1 MQEQNE
7 ARGFTVR
14 QIEGE
19 LKRLRRKQNSRR
31 IFRQTVFSLLVV
43 AAVAVLAAMLFFPI
57 FRVTGS
63 SMEPTLDPKEIVVCL
78 KSSRFQSGDLVA
90 FYYNN
95 KVLLKRVIG
104 TAGDTIEIDDS
115 GNVFVNGSQLDEPYI
130 TKKSLGQ
137 CDIDFPYHISPDRT
151 GGVHLRDGGQ
161 PGNLGGQP
169 HHSGW
174 LHCGR
179 VCDRKGIFAGL
190 APGAAGYPGLKGGD
204 RNAQAIAAGHRDPAY
219 TPESGTLLCR
229 IPDALCAG
237 DLFCLLRTD
246 DAGGKYDRGRPQIR
260 QSIHH

>member
-31 IFRQTVFSLLVV
+31 IFRQTVFSLL
-43 AAVAVLAAMLFFPI
+43 
-57 FRVTGS
+57 
-63 SMEPTLDPKEIVVCL
+63 VCL

-137 CDIDFPYHISPDRT
+137 CDIDFPYQVPDNRIFVMGDNRETSVDSRT
-151 GGVHLRDGGQ
+151 TAVGCIADEYVIGKVFLRVWPLEQ
-161 PGNLGGQP
+161 LG
-169 HHSGW
+169 S
-174 LHCGR
+174 L
-179 VCDRKGIFAGL
+179 D
-190 APGAAGYPGLKGGD
+190 
-204 RNAQAIAAGHRDPAY
+204 
-219 TPESGTLLCR
+219 
-229 IPDALCAG
+229 
-237 DLFCLLRTD
+237 
-246 DAGGKYDRGRPQIR
+246 
-260 QSIHH
+260 

>member
-1 MQEQNE
+1 MQEQTE

-19 LKRLRRKQNSRR
+19 LKRLRHKQNSRR

-43 AAVAVLAAMLFFPI
+43 AAAAVLAAMLFFPI

-130 TKKSLGQ
+130 TEKSLGQ
-137 CDIDFPYHISPDRT
+137 CDIDFPFQVPDNRIFVMGDNREASVDSRT
-151 GGVHLRDGGQ
+151 TAVGCIADEYVIGKVFLRVW
-161 PGNLGGQP
+161 PLER
-169 HHSGW
+169 
-174 LHCGR
+174 L
-179 VCDRKGIFAGL
+179 
-190 APGAAGYPGLKGGD
+190 
-204 RNAQAIAAGHRDPAY
+204 
-219 TPESGTLLCR
+219 GTL
-229 IPDALCAG
+229 D
-237 DLFCLLRTD
+237 
-246 DAGGKYDRGRPQIR
+246 
-260 QSIHH
+260 

>member
-63 SMEPTLDPKEIVVCL
+63 SMEPTLQPKEIVVCL

-130 TKKSLGQ
+130 TKKKLGQ
-137 CDIDFPYHISPDRT
+137 CDIDFPYQVPDNRIFVMGDNRETSVDSRT
-151 GGVHLRDGGQ
+151 TAVGCIADEYVIGKVFLRVL
-161 PGNLGGQP
+161 PLERLGF
-169 HHSGW
+169 
-174 LHCGR
+174 L
-179 VCDRKGIFAGL
+179 D
-190 APGAAGYPGLKGGD
+190 
-204 RNAQAIAAGHRDPAY
+204 
-219 TPESGTLLCR
+219 
-229 IPDALCAG
+229 
-237 DLFCLLRTD
+237 
-246 DAGGKYDRGRPQIR
+246 
-260 QSIHH
+260 

>member
-1 MQEQNE
+1 MQEPNE

-43 AAVAVLAAMLFFPI
+43 AAAAVLAAMLFFPI

-63 SMEPTLDPKEIVVCL
+63 SMEPTLNPKEIVVCL
-78 KSSRFQSGDLVA
+78 KNSRFQSGDLVA

-137 CDIDFPYHISPDRT
+137 CDIDFPYQVPDNRIFVMGDNRETSVDSRT
-151 GGVHLRDGGQ
+151 TAVGCIADEYVIGKVFLRVWPLEQ
-161 PGNLGGQP
+161 LG
-169 HHSGW
+169 S
-174 LHCGR
+174 L
-179 VCDRKGIFAGL
+179 D
-190 APGAAGYPGLKGGD
+190 
-204 RNAQAIAAGHRDPAY
+204 
-219 TPESGTLLCR
+219 
-229 IPDALCAG
+229 
-237 DLFCLLRTD
+237 
-246 DAGGKYDRGRPQIR
+246 
-260 QSIHH
+260 

>member
-1 MQEQNE
+1 MQEQTE

-43 AAVAVLAAMLFFPI
+43 AAAAVLAAMLFFPI

-104 TAGDTIEIDDS
+104 TAGDTIEMDDS
-115 GNVFVNGSQLDEPYI
+115 GNVFVNGNQLDEPYI

-137 CDIDFPYHISPDRT
+137 CDIDFPFQVPDNRIFVMGDNREASVDSRT
-151 GGVHLRDGGQ
+151 TAVGCIADEYVIGKVFLRVW
-161 PGNLGGQP
+161 PLER
-169 HHSGW
+169 
-174 LHCGR
+174 L
-179 VCDRKGIFAGL
+179 
-190 APGAAGYPGLKGGD
+190 
-204 RNAQAIAAGHRDPAY
+204 
-219 TPESGTLLCR
+219 GTL
-229 IPDALCAG
+229 D
-237 DLFCLLRTD
+237 
-246 DAGGKYDRGRPQIR
+246 
-260 QSIHH
+260 

>member
-63 SMEPTLDPKEIVVCL
+63 SMEPTLHPKEIVVCL
-78 KSSRFQSGDLVA
+78 KSSRFESGDLVA

-137 CDIDFPYHISPDRT
+137 CDIDFPYQVPDNRIFVMGDNRETSVDSRT
-151 GGVHLRDGGQ
+151 TAVGCIADEYVIGKVFLRVW
-161 PGNLGGQP
+161 PLERLG
-169 HHSGW
+169 S
-174 LHCGR
+174 L
-179 VCDRKGIFAGL
+179 D
-190 APGAAGYPGLKGGD
+190 
-204 RNAQAIAAGHRDPAY
+204 
-219 TPESGTLLCR
+219 
-229 IPDALCAG
+229 
-237 DLFCLLRTD
+237 
-246 DAGGKYDRGRPQIR
+246 
-260 QSIHH
+260 

>member
-63 SMEPTLDPKEIVVCL
+63 SMEPTLHPKEIVVCL

-137 CDIDFPYHISPDRT
+137 CDIDFPYQVPDNRIFVMGDNREASVDSRT
-151 GGVHLRDGGQ
+151 TAVGCIADEYVIGKVFLRVW
-161 PGNLGGQP
+161 PLER
-169 HHSGW
+169 
-174 LHCGR
+174 L
-179 VCDRKGIFAGL
+179 
-190 APGAAGYPGLKGGD
+190 
-204 RNAQAIAAGHRDPAY
+204 
-219 TPESGTLLCR
+219 GTLN
-229 IPDALCAG
+229 
-237 DLFCLLRTD
+237 
-246 DAGGKYDRGRPQIR
+246 
-260 QSIHH
+260 

>member
-43 AAVAVLAAMLFFPI
+43 AAAAVLAAMLFFPI
-57 FRVTGS
+57 FRITGS
-63 SMEPTLDPKEIVVCL
+63 SMEPTLNAKEIVVCL

-137 CDIDFPYHISPDRT
+137 CDIDFPYQVPDNRIFVMGDNRETSVDSRT
-151 GGVHLRDGGQ
+151 TAVGCIADEYVIGKVFLRVW
-161 PGNLGGQP
+161 PLERLG
-169 HHSGW
+169 S
-174 LHCGR
+174 L
-179 VCDRKGIFAGL
+179 D
-190 APGAAGYPGLKGGD
+190 
-204 RNAQAIAAGHRDPAY
+204 
-219 TPESGTLLCR
+219 
-229 IPDALCAG
+229 
-237 DLFCLLRTD
+237 
-246 DAGGKYDRGRPQIR
+246 
-260 QSIHH
+260 

>member
-57 FRVTGS
+57 FLVTGS
-63 SMEPTLDPKEIVVCL
+63 SMEPTLHPKEIVVCL
-78 KSSRFQSGDLVA
+78 KSSRFESGDLVA

-137 CDIDFPYHISPDRT
+137 CDIDFPYQVPDNRIFVMGDNRETSVDSRT
-151 GGVHLRDGGQ
+151 TAVGCIADEYVIGKVFLRVW
-161 PGNLGGQP
+161 PLERLG
-169 HHSGW
+169 S
-174 LHCGR
+174 L
-179 VCDRKGIFAGL
+179 D
-190 APGAAGYPGLKGGD
+190 
-204 RNAQAIAAGHRDPAY
+204 
-219 TPESGTLLCR
+219 
-229 IPDALCAG
+229 
-237 DLFCLLRTD
+237 
-246 DAGGKYDRGRPQIR
+246 
-260 QSIHH
+260 

>member
-7 ARGFTVR
+7 AQGFTVR

-63 SMEPTLDPKEIVVCL
+63 SMEPTLHPKEIVVCL

-137 CDIDFPYHISPDRT
+137 CDIDFPYQVPDNRIFVMGDNRETSVDSRT
-151 GGVHLRDGGQ
+151 TAVGCIADEYVIGKVFLRVW
-161 PGNLGGQP
+161 PLERLGF
-169 HHSGW
+169 
-174 LHCGR
+174 L
-179 VCDRKGIFAGL
+179 D
-190 APGAAGYPGLKGGD
+190 
-204 RNAQAIAAGHRDPAY
+204 
-219 TPESGTLLCR
+219 
-229 IPDALCAG
+229 
-237 DLFCLLRTD
+237 
-246 DAGGKYDRGRPQIR
+246 
-260 QSIHH
+260 

>member
-31 IFRQTVFSLLVV
+31 IFRQTVFSLQVV
-43 AAVAVLAAMLFFPI
+43 AAAAVLAAMLILNI

-63 SMEPTLDPKEIVVCL
+63 SMETKLNAKEIVVCL

-90 FYYNN
+90 FYYNK

-115 GNVFVNGSQLDEPYI
+115 GNVFGNGSQLDEPYI

-137 CDIDFPYHISPDRT
+137 CDIDFPYLVPDNRIFVMGDNRETSVDSRT
-151 GGVHLRDGGQ
+151 TAVGCIADEYVIGKVFLRVW
-161 PGNLGGQP
+161 PLERLG
-169 HHSGW
+169 S
-174 LHCGR
+174 L
-179 VCDRKGIFAGL
+179 
-190 APGAAGYPGLKGGD
+190 
-204 RNAQAIAAGHRDPAY
+204 
-219 TPESGTLLCR
+219 E
-229 IPDALCAG
+229 
-237 DLFCLLRTD
+237 
-246 DAGGKYDRGRPQIR
+246 
-260 QSIHH
+260 

>member
-43 AAVAVLAAMLFFPI
+43 AAAAVLAAMLFFPI

-63 SMEPTLDPKEIVVCL
+63 SMEPTLNAKEIVVCL

-137 CDIDFPYHISPDRT
+137 CDIDFLYQVPDNRIFVMGDNRETSVDSRT
-151 GGVHLRDGGQ
+151 TAVGCIADEYVIGKVFLRVWPLERLSSLD
-161 PGNLGGQP
+161 
-169 HHSGW
+169 
-174 LHCGR
+174 
-179 VCDRKGIFAGL
+179 
-190 APGAAGYPGLKGGD
+190 
-204 RNAQAIAAGHRDPAY
+204 
-219 TPESGTLLCR
+219 
-229 IPDALCAG
+229 
-237 DLFCLLRTD
+237 
-246 DAGGKYDRGRPQIR
+246 
-260 QSIHH
+260 

>member
-1 MQEQNE
+1 MQEPNE

-43 AAVAVLAAMLFFPI
+43 AAAAVLAAMLFFPI
-57 FRVTGS
+57 FRITGS
-63 SMEPTLDPKEIVVCL
+63 SMEPTLNAKEIVVCL

-137 CDIDFPYHISPDRT
+137 CDIDFPYQVPDNRIFVMGDNRETSVDSRT
-151 GGVHLRDGGQ
+151 TAVGCIADEYVIGKVFLRVWPLEQ
-161 PGNLGGQP
+161 LG
-169 HHSGW
+169 S
-174 LHCGR
+174 L
-179 VCDRKGIFAGL
+179 D
-190 APGAAGYPGLKGGD
+190 
-204 RNAQAIAAGHRDPAY
+204 
-219 TPESGTLLCR
+219 
-229 IPDALCAG
+229 
-237 DLFCLLRTD
+237 
-246 DAGGKYDRGRPQIR
+246 
-260 QSIHH
+260 

>member
-1 MQEQNE
+1 MQEQTE

-43 AAVAVLAAMLFFPI
+43 AAAAVLAAMLFFPI

-104 TAGDTIEIDDS
+104 TAGDTIEMDDS

-130 TKKSLGQ
+130 TEKSLGQ
-137 CDIDFPYHISPDRT
+137 CDIDFPFQVPDNRIFVMGDNRETSVDSRT
-151 GGVHLRDGGQ
+151 TAVGCIADEYVIGKVFLRVW
-161 PGNLGGQP
+161 PLER
-169 HHSGW
+169 
-174 LHCGR
+174 L
-179 VCDRKGIFAGL
+179 
-190 APGAAGYPGLKGGD
+190 
-204 RNAQAIAAGHRDPAY
+204 
-219 TPESGTLLCR
+219 GTLN
-229 IPDALCAG
+229 
-237 DLFCLLRTD
+237 
-246 DAGGKYDRGRPQIR
+246 
-260 QSIHH
+260 

>member
-31 IFRQTVFSLLVV
+31 IFRQTIFSLLVV
-43 AAVAVLAAMLFFPI
+43 AAAAVLAAMLFFPI

-63 SMEPTLDPKEIVVCL
+63 SMEPTLNAKEIVVCL

-137 CDIDFPYHISPDRT
+137 CDIDFPYQVPVNRIFVKGANRETSVDRRT
-151 GGVHLRDGGQ
+151 AAVGCIADEYVIGKVFLRVW
-161 PGNLGGQP
+161 PLERLG
-169 HHSGW
+169 S
-174 LHCGR
+174 L
-179 VCDRKGIFAGL
+179 D
-190 APGAAGYPGLKGGD
+190 
-204 RNAQAIAAGHRDPAY
+204 
-219 TPESGTLLCR
+219 
-229 IPDALCAG
+229 
-237 DLFCLLRTD
+237 
-246 DAGGKYDRGRPQIR
+246 
-260 QSIHH
+260 

>member
-31 IFRQTVFSLLVV
+31 IFRQTAFSLLVV

-63 SMEPTLDPKEIVVCL
+63 SMEPTLNAKEIVVCL

-137 CDIDFPYHISPDRT
+137 CDIDFPYQVPDNRIFVMGDNRETTVDSRT
-151 GGVHLRDGGQ
+151 TAVGCIADEYVIGKVFLRVW
-161 PGNLGGQP
+161 PLERLG
-169 HHSGW
+169 S
-174 LHCGR
+174 L
-179 VCDRKGIFAGL
+179 D
-190 APGAAGYPGLKGGD
+190 
-204 RNAQAIAAGHRDPAY
+204 
-219 TPESGTLLCR
+219 
-229 IPDALCAG
+229 
-237 DLFCLLRTD
+237 
-246 DAGGKYDRGRPQIR
+246 
-260 QSIHH
+260 

>member
-63 SMEPTLDPKEIVVCL
+63 SMEPTLHPKEIVVCL
-78 KSSRFQSGDLVA
+78 KSSRFESGDLVA

-115 GNVFVNGSQLDEPYI
+115 GNVFVNGSQLDEPYF

-137 CDIDFPYHISPDRT
+137 CDIDFPYQVPDNRIFVMGDNRETSVDSRT
-151 GGVHLRDGGQ
+151 TAVGCIADEYVIGKVFLRVW
-161 PGNLGGQP
+161 PLERLG
-169 HHSGW
+169 S
-174 LHCGR
+174 L
-179 VCDRKGIFAGL
+179 D
-190 APGAAGYPGLKGGD
+190 
-204 RNAQAIAAGHRDPAY
+204 
-219 TPESGTLLCR
+219 
-229 IPDALCAG
+229 
-237 DLFCLLRTD
+237 
-246 DAGGKYDRGRPQIR
+246 
-260 QSIHH
+260 

>member
-43 AAVAVLAAMLFFPI
+43 AAAVLAAMLFFPI

-63 SMEPTLDPKEIVVCL
+63 SMEPTLNAKEIVVCL

-137 CDIDFPYHISPDRT
+137 CDIDFPYQVPDNRIFVMGDNRETSVDSRT
-151 GGVHLRDGGQ
+151 TAVGCIADEYVIGKVFLRVW
-161 PGNLGGQP
+161 PLERLG
-169 HHSGW
+169 S
-174 LHCGR
+174 L
-179 VCDRKGIFAGL
+179 D
-190 APGAAGYPGLKGGD
+190 
-204 RNAQAIAAGHRDPAY
+204 
-219 TPESGTLLCR
+219 
-229 IPDALCAG
+229 
-237 DLFCLLRTD
+237 
-246 DAGGKYDRGRPQIR
+246 
-260 QSIHH
+260 

>member
-7 ARGFTVR
+7 ARDFTVR

-43 AAVAVLAAMLFFPI
+43 AAVAVLTAMLFFPI

-63 SMEPTLDPKEIVVCL
+63 SMEPTLQPKEIVVCL

-137 CDIDFPYHISPDRT
+137 CDIDFPYQVPDNRIFVMGDNRETSVDSRT
-151 GGVHLRDGGQ
+151 TAVGCIADEYVIGKVFLRVW
-161 PGNLGGQP
+161 PLERLGF
-169 HHSGW
+169 
-174 LHCGR
+174 L
-179 VCDRKGIFAGL
+179 D
-190 APGAAGYPGLKGGD
+190 
-204 RNAQAIAAGHRDPAY
+204 
-219 TPESGTLLCR
+219 
-229 IPDALCAG
+229 
-237 DLFCLLRTD
+237 
-246 DAGGKYDRGRPQIR
+246 
-260 QSIHH
+260 

>member
-63 SMEPTLDPKEIVVCL
+63 SMEPTLNAKEIVVCL

-104 TAGDTIEIDDS
+104 TAGDTIEIDNS

-137 CDIDFPYHISPDRT
+137 CDIDFPYQVPDNRIFVMGDNRETSVDSRT
-151 GGVHLRDGGQ
+151 TAVGCIADEYVIGKVFLRVW
-161 PGNLGGQP
+161 PLERLG
-169 HHSGW
+169 S
-174 LHCGR
+174 L
-179 VCDRKGIFAGL
+179 D
-190 APGAAGYPGLKGGD
+190 
-204 RNAQAIAAGHRDPAY
+204 
-219 TPESGTLLCR
+219 
-229 IPDALCAG
+229 
-237 DLFCLLRTD
+237 
-246 DAGGKYDRGRPQIR
+246 
-260 QSIHH
+260 

>member
-43 AAVAVLAAMLFFPI
+43 AAAAVLAAMLFFPI
-57 FRVTGS
+57 FRITGS
-63 SMEPTLDPKEIVVCL
+63 SMEPTLNAKEIVVCL

-115 GNVFVNGSQLDEPYI
+115 GNVFVNGSQLGEPYI

-137 CDIDFPYHISPDRT
+137 CDIDFPYQVPDNRIFVMGDNRETSVDSRT
-151 GGVHLRDGGQ
+151 TAVGCIADEYVIGKVFLRVW
-161 PGNLGGQP
+161 PLERLGF
-169 HHSGW
+169 
-174 LHCGR
+174 L
-179 VCDRKGIFAGL
+179 D
-190 APGAAGYPGLKGGD
+190 
-204 RNAQAIAAGHRDPAY
+204 
-219 TPESGTLLCR
+219 
-229 IPDALCAG
+229 
-237 DLFCLLRTD
+237 
-246 DAGGKYDRGRPQIR
+246 
-260 QSIHH
+260 

>member
-137 CDIDFPYHISPDRT
+137 CDIDFPYQVPDNRIFVMGDNRETSVDSRT
-151 GGVHLRDGGQ
+151 TAVGCIADEYVIGKVFLRVW
-161 PGNLGGQP
+161 PLERLGF
-169 HHSGW
+169 
-174 LHCGR
+174 L
-179 VCDRKGIFAGL
+179 D
-190 APGAAGYPGLKGGD
+190 
-204 RNAQAIAAGHRDPAY
+204 
-219 TPESGTLLCR
+219 
-229 IPDALCAG
+229 
-237 DLFCLLRTD
+237 
-246 DAGGKYDRGRPQIR
+246 
-260 QSIHH
+260 

>member
-63 SMEPTLDPKEIVVCL
+63 SMEPTLHPKEIVVCL

-137 CDIDFPYHISPDRT
+137 CDIDFPYQVPDNRIFVMGDNRETSVDSRT
-151 GGVHLRDGGQ
+151 TAVGCIAVEYVIGKVFLRVW
-161 PGNLGGQP
+161 PLERLGF
-169 HHSGW
+169 
-174 LHCGR
+174 L
-179 VCDRKGIFAGL
+179 D
-190 APGAAGYPGLKGGD
+190 
-204 RNAQAIAAGHRDPAY
+204 
-219 TPESGTLLCR
+219 
-229 IPDALCAG
+229 
-237 DLFCLLRTD
+237 
-246 DAGGKYDRGRPQIR
+246 
-260 QSIHH
+260 

>member
-63 SMEPTLDPKEIVVCL
+63 SMEPTLHPKEIVVCL

-137 CDIDFPYHISPDRT
+137 CDIDFPYQVPDNRIFVMGDNRETSVDSRT
-151 GGVHLRDGGQ
+151 TAVGCIADEYVIGKVFLRVWPLERLD
-161 PGNLGGQP
+161 
-169 HHSGW
+169 
-174 LHCGR
+174 
-179 VCDRKGIFAGL
+179 
-190 APGAAGYPGLKGGD
+190 
-204 RNAQAIAAGHRDPAY
+204 
-219 TPESGTLLCR
+219 TL
-229 IPDALCAG
+229 D
-237 DLFCLLRTD
+237 
-246 DAGGKYDRGRPQIR
+246 
-260 QSIHH
+260 

>member
-7 ARGFTVR
+7 ARSFTVR

-43 AAVAVLAAMLFFPI
+43 AAAAVLAAMLFFPI
-57 FRVTGS
+57 FRITGS
-63 SMEPTLDPKEIVVCL
+63 SMEPTLNAKEIVVCL

-137 CDIDFPYHISPDRT
+137 CDIDFPYQVPDNRIFVMGDNRETSVDSRT
-151 GGVHLRDGGQ
+151 TAERYFYG
-161 PGNLGGQP
+161 
-169 HHSGW
+169 SGPW
-174 LHCGR
+174 NGWTPWIKGR
-179 VCDRKGIFAGL
+179 
-190 APGAAGYPGLKGGD
+190 
-204 RNAQAIAAGHRDPAY
+204 
-219 TPESGTLLCR
+219 
-229 IPDALCAG
+229 
-237 DLFCLLRTD
+237 
-246 DAGGKYDRGRPQIR
+246 
-260 QSIHH
+260 

>member
-63 SMEPTLDPKEIVVCL
+63 SMEPTLHPKEIVVCL

-137 CDIDFPYHISPDRT
+137 CDIDFPYQVPDNRIFVMGDNRETSVDSRT
-151 GGVHLRDGGQ
+151 TAVGCIADEYVIGKVFLRVW
-161 PGNLGGQP
+161 PLERLGF
-169 HHSGW
+169 
-174 LHCGR
+174 L
-179 VCDRKGIFAGL
+179 
-190 APGAAGYPGLKGGD
+190 
-204 RNAQAIAAGHRDPAY
+204 N
-219 TPESGTLLCR
+219 
-229 IPDALCAG
+229 
-237 DLFCLLRTD
+237 
-246 DAGGKYDRGRPQIR
+246 
-260 QSIHH
+260 

>member
-43 AAVAVLAAMLFFPI
+43 AAAAVLAAMLFFPI

-104 TAGDTIEIDDS
+104 TAGDTIEMDDS
-115 GNVFVNGSQLDEPYI
+115 GNVFVNGSRLDEPYI
-130 TKKSLGQ
+130 TEKSLGQ
-137 CDIDFPYHISPDRT
+137 CDIDFPFQVPDNRIFVMGDNREASVDSRT
-151 GGVHLRDGGQ
+151 TAVGCIADEYVIGKVFLRVW
-161 PGNLGGQP
+161 PLER
-169 HHSGW
+169 
-174 LHCGR
+174 L
-179 VCDRKGIFAGL
+179 
-190 APGAAGYPGLKGGD
+190 
-204 RNAQAIAAGHRDPAY
+204 
-219 TPESGTLLCR
+219 GTLN
-229 IPDALCAG
+229 
-237 DLFCLLRTD
+237 
-246 DAGGKYDRGRPQIR
+246 
-260 QSIHH
+260 

>member
-63 SMEPTLDPKEIVVCL
+63 SMEPTLHPKEIVVCL

-137 CDIDFPYHISPDRT
+137 CDIDFPYQVPDNRIFVMGDNRETSVDSRT
-151 GGVHLRDGGQ
+151 TAVGCIADEYVIGKVFLRIW
-161 PGNLGGQP
+161 PLERLGF
-169 HHSGW
+169 
-174 LHCGR
+174 L
-179 VCDRKGIFAGL
+179 D
-190 APGAAGYPGLKGGD
+190 
-204 RNAQAIAAGHRDPAY
+204 
-219 TPESGTLLCR
+219 
-229 IPDALCAG
+229 
-237 DLFCLLRTD
+237 
-246 DAGGKYDRGRPQIR
+246 
-260 QSIHH
+260 

>member
-63 SMEPTLDPKEIVVCL
+63 SMEPTLDPKAIVVCL

-130 TKKSLGQ
+130 MQKSLGQ
-137 CDIDFPYHISPDRT
+137 CDIDFPFQVPDNRIFVMGDNREASVDSRT
-151 GGVHLRDGGQ
+151 TAVGCIADEYVIGKVFLRVW
-161 PGNLGGQP
+161 PLER
-169 HHSGW
+169 
-174 LHCGR
+174 L
-179 VCDRKGIFAGL
+179 
-190 APGAAGYPGLKGGD
+190 
-204 RNAQAIAAGHRDPAY
+204 
-219 TPESGTLLCR
+219 GTLN
-229 IPDALCAG
+229 
-237 DLFCLLRTD
+237 
-246 DAGGKYDRGRPQIR
+246 
-260 QSIHH
+260 

>member
-63 SMEPTLDPKEIVVCL
+63 SMEPTLHPKEIVVCL

-137 CDIDFPYHISPDRT
+137 CDIDFPYQVPDNRIFVMGDNRETSVDSRT
-151 GGVHLRDGGQ
+151 TAVGCIADEYVIGKVFLRVW
-161 PGNLGGQP
+161 PLERLG
-169 HHSGW
+169 S
-174 LHCGR
+174 L
-179 VCDRKGIFAGL
+179 D
-190 APGAAGYPGLKGGD
+190 
-204 RNAQAIAAGHRDPAY
+204 
-219 TPESGTLLCR
+219 
-229 IPDALCAG
+229 
-237 DLFCLLRTD
+237 
-246 DAGGKYDRGRPQIR
+246 
-260 QSIHH
+260 

>member
-63 SMEPTLDPKEIVVCL
+63 SMEPTLNAKEIVVCL

-130 TKKSLGQ
+130 TKKKLGQ
-137 CDIDFPYHISPDRT
+137 CDIDFPYQVPDNRIFVMGDNRETSVDSRT
-151 GGVHLRDGGQ
+151 TAVGCIADEYVIGKVFLRVW
-161 PGNLGGQP
+161 PLERLGF
-169 HHSGW
+169 
-174 LHCGR
+174 L
-179 VCDRKGIFAGL
+179 D
-190 APGAAGYPGLKGGD
+190 
-204 RNAQAIAAGHRDPAY
+204 
-219 TPESGTLLCR
+219 
-229 IPDALCAG
+229 
-237 DLFCLLRTD
+237 
-246 DAGGKYDRGRPQIR
+246 
-260 QSIHH
+260 

>member
-19 LKRLRRKQNSRR
+19 LKRRKQNSRR

-43 AAVAVLAAMLFFPI
+43 AAAAVLAAMLFFPI

-63 SMEPTLDPKEIVVCL
+63 SMEPTLNAKEIVVCL

-137 CDIDFPYHISPDRT
+137 CDIDFPYQVPDNRIFVMGDNRETSVDSRT
-151 GGVHLRDGGQ
+151 TAVGCIADEYVIGKVFLRVW
-161 PGNLGGQP
+161 PLERLG
-169 HHSGW
+169 S
-174 LHCGR
+174 L
-179 VCDRKGIFAGL
+179 D
-190 APGAAGYPGLKGGD
+190 
-204 RNAQAIAAGHRDPAY
+204 
-219 TPESGTLLCR
+219 
-229 IPDALCAG
+229 
-237 DLFCLLRTD
+237 
-246 DAGGKYDRGRPQIR
+246 
-260 QSIHH
+260 